1 VLLLDGRTA
10 QAGAGPPDPIV
21 ADIESEPSM
30 ASSESSAT
38 PMTLTTVVASTR
50 PGRVGRSVAD
60 WFTARAAEHDGFES
74 QLVDLRELAL
84 PFYDEPHPPALR
96 QYTKSHT
103 VEWSRIVDASDAF
116 VFVTPEYN
124 GGFPAPLKN
133 AWDYLAVE
141 WQHKPAAF
149 VSYGGVSAGTQA
161 VQMAKQVVANLRML
175 PIGPTVSIP
184 FVNEVVADGVFRP
197 GKIHETAA
205 EQVLDELART
215 AGVMRGLR
223 GETFTSVKAVHVG
236 T

>member
-1 VLLLDGRTA
+1 MTL
-10 QAGAGPPDPIV
+10 QPSV
-21 ADIESEPSM
+21 A
-30 ASSESSAT
+30 

-60 WFTARAAEHDGFES
+60 WFTHRAAEHDQFES
-74 QLVDLRELAL
+74 HTVDLHELAL

-103 VEWSRIVDASDAF
+103 REWSRIVDASDAF

-124 GGFPAPLKN
+124 GAFPAPLKN
-133 AWDYLAVE
+133 AWDYLVVE

-149 VSYGGVSAGTQA
+149 VSYGGVSAGTRA
-161 VQMAKQVVANLRML
+161 VQMGKQVVANLRML

-184 FVNEVVADGVFRP
+184 FVNELVEDGDFRP
-197 GKIHETAA
+197 GKIHEAAA

-215 AGVMRGLR
+215 ARVMGRLR
-223 GETFTSVKAVHVG
+223 SG
-236 T
+236 TY

>member
-1 VLLLDGRTA
+1 MT
-10 QAGAGPPDPIV
+10 P
-21 ADIESEPSM
+21 EPS
-30 ASSESSAT
+30 AA
-38 PMTLTTVVASTR
+38 PLILTTVVASTR

-60 WFTARAAEHDGFES
+60 WFCARVAEDERFES
-74 QLVDLRELAL
+74 HTVDLCELAL
-84 PFYDEPHPPALR
+84 PFLDEPHPPVLR

-103 VEWSRIVDASDAF
+103 RAWSRIVDASDAF

-149 VSYGGVSAGTQA
+149 VSYGGVSAGTRA

-184 FVNEVVADGVFRP
+184 FIGEQVQDGAFRP
-197 GKIHETAA
+197 GKLHESAA
-205 EQVLDELART
+205 EHLLDELART
-215 AGVMRGLR
+215 ATVMRRLR
-223 GETFTSVKAVHVG
+223 SGSY
-236 T
+236 

>member
-1 VLLLDGRTA
+1 
-10 QAGAGPPDPIV
+10 
-21 ADIESEPSM
+21 M
-30 ASSESSAT
+30 AAETSVT

-60 WFTARAAEHDGFES
+60 WFTTRAAEDDRFES
-74 QLVDLRELAL
+74 HTVDLRELDL
-84 PFYDEPHPPALR
+84 PFFDEPHPPALR
-96 QYTKSHT
+96 QYTRGHT
-103 VEWSRIVDASDAF
+103 REWSRIVEASDAF

-133 AWDYLAVE
+133 AWDYLVVE

-149 VSYGGVSAGTQA
+149 VSYGGVSAGTRA
-161 VQMAKQVVANLRML
+161 VQMGKQVVANLRML

-184 FVNEVVADGVFRP
+184 FVNELVEDGAFRP

-215 AGVMRGLR
+215 AGVMRRLR
-223 GETFTSVKAVHVG
+223 GG
-236 T
+236 TY

>member
-1 VLLLDGRTA
+1 MA
-10 QAGAGPPDPIV
+10 P
-21 ADIESEPSM
+21 EPSV
-30 ASSESSAT
+30 A

-60 WFTARAAEHDGFES
+60 WFTARATEYDQFES
-74 QLVDLRELAL
+74 HTVDLRELAL
-84 PFYDEPHPPALR
+84 PFFDEPHPPALQ

-103 VEWSRIVDASDAF
+103 REWSRIVDASDAF

-133 AWDYLAVE
+133 AWDYLVVE

-149 VSYGGVSAGTQA
+149 VSYGGVSAGTRA
-161 VQMAKQVVANLRML
+161 VQMAKQIVANLRML

-184 FVNEVVADGVFRP
+184 FVNELVEDGAFRP
-197 GKIHETAA
+197 GKIHEAAA

-215 AGVMRGLR
+215 ARVMRRLR
-223 GETFTSVKAVHVG
+223 SGSY
-236 T
+236 

>member
-1 VLLLDGRTA
+1 MA
-10 QAGAGPPDPIV
+10 
-21 ADIESEPSM
+21 SEP
-30 ASSESSAT
+30 SAT

-60 WFTARAAEHDGFES
+60 WFTARAAEYDVFES
-74 QLVDLRELAL
+74 HLVDLRELAL

-133 AWDYLAVE
+133 AWDYLVVE

-149 VSYGGVSAGTQA
+149 VSYGGVSAGTRA

-223 GETFTSVKAVHVG
+223 GG
-236 T
+236 TY